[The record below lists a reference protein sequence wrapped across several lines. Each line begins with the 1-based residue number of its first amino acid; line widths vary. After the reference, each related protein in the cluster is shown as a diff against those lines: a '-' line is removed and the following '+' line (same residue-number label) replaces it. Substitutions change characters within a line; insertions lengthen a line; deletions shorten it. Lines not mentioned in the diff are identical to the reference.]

1 MRVTA
6 LKTRILSHLCDCSTG
21 TALLSSHQMEG
32 LDAPHAGDTHGSAVG
47 QAAKVVK
54 WMKDACPDML
64 PMAPLLGDL
73 MFTGFTESRYGT

>member
-1 MRVTA
+1 
-6 LKTRILSHLCDCSTG
+6 
-21 TALLSSHQMEG
+21 MEG
-32 LDAPHAGDTHGSAVG
+32 VDAPHTGDTPWSAVG

-64 PMAPLLGDL
+64 SMAPLLGDL